1 MESAAMS
8 TSRPLHHPGSPF
20 DPYRDPFDTSSH
32 AGAGGRDAE
41 VAESWSSGGNES
53 ESPPANT
60 NSNKAQGMN
69 MNGGAHSGDRS
80 MAMQGVKEEPSRS
93 GAHEPKKKRFVCP
106 HCERTFARSGHLQRH
121 ERSRKYP
128 VPMDASS
135 WEPSYPSRYC
145 LRTLLFHFCGRG
157 WH

>member
-20 DPYRDPFDTSSH
+20 DPYRDPFDISSH
-32 AGAGGRDAE
+32 GGAGGRDAE
-41 VAESWSSGGNES
+41 GAESWSSGGNES
-53 ESPPANT
+53 ESPPATTGANNGT
-60 NSNKAQGMN
+60 QGMN
-69 MNGGAHSGDRS
+69 VNGGPHLGDRS
-80 MAMQGVKEEPSRS
+80 MAMQGVKEEESKS

-128 VPMDASS
+128 VPTSS
-135 WEPSYPSRYC
+135 FQQQPSCRC
-145 LRTLLFHFCGRG
+145 CRRVLLFHYYSRG
-157 WH
+157 WR